1 VSGVSVYQ
9 VRVKPLEPLMLRG
22 PGEFD
27 PSARGVSASAVSQ
40 AFLAPSTVAGL
51 LTSLLLQQPVK
62 PVSSWICY
70 VERMLNLLNGLGI
83 RWIRGPYLVR
93 DSTPYVPIRVGGDF
107 FFIDLKQLACHF
119 RQELA
124 KIERGDLEDF
134 MNRLRQEQNRAEPRL
149 QERVGIALTA
159 REGLKAAREGFLYT
173 ASYVSVHCDYIAV
186 EVGLD
191 SARAPNLL
199 VRLDGAAAAVGG
211 ESRIARLEVRG
222 VDGGVAKPIA
232 SAEFKE
238 GYAVLLSPLI
248 LPSPLRIKREGG
260 RVSVEVDGGC
270 LFELVTGAAGLRGL
284 GFSIA
289 ERSRKPMYPAI
300 LEGSIIRLREGQCYT
315 RDMGPYANVPKRAS
329 LIELLGR
336 TGYGSLIEL
345 G

>member
-1 VSGVSVYQ
+1 MSGVSVYQ

-124 KIERGDLEDF
+124 KIEKGDLEDF

-211 ESRIARLEVRG
+211 ESRIARLE
-222 VDGGVAKPIA
+222 
-232 SAEFKE
+232 
-238 GYAVLLSPLI
+238 
-248 LPSPLRIKREGG
+248 
-260 RVSVEVDGGC
+260 
-270 LFELVTGAAGLRGL
+270 
-284 GFSIA
+284 
-289 ERSRKPMYPAI
+289 
-300 LEGSIIRLREGQCYT
+300 
-315 RDMGPYANVPKRAS
+315 
-329 LIELLGR
+329 
-336 TGYGSLIEL
+336 
-345 G
+345 